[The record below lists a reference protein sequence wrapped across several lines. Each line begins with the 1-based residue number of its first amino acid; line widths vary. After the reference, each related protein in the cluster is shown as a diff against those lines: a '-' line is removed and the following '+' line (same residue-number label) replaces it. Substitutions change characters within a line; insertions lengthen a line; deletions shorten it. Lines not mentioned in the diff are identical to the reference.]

1 MDRSQGQGRSSA
13 VSGGEEYEGKSRI
26 GFSWEDTEADINCQA
41 GVERRCGME
50 ERVAGRERT
59 EAEED
64 VGKPRKRI
72 GGSLKDGRRLRWMMA
87 GRRHRKKG
95 YLGGKGS
102 HFH

>member
-1 MDRSQGQGRSSA
+1 
-13 VSGGEEYEGKSRI
+13 
-26 GFSWEDTEADINCQA
+26 
-41 GVERRCGME
+41 ME

-95 YLGGKGS
+95 YLGGPKDEGCGGE
-102 HFH
+102 HKVL